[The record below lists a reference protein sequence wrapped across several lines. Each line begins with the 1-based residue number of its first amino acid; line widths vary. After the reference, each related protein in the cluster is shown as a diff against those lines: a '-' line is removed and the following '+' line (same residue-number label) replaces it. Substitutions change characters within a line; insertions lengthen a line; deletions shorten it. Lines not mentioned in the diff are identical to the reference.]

1 LTASTRPVEAGSL
14 KVGSYVVIDEEP
26 CKIVEVERSKPGKH
40 GSAKVRIVALGIFD
54 NVKRSIVAP
63 VDTKVEVPVI
73 EKAQAQVIATL
84 PDTVQLMLLDT
95 YETIEVP
102 YPSEEDLKKK
112 LEPGVEVEVWKIM
125 GRYKIT
131 KVARST

>member
-1 LTASTRPVEAGSL
+1 MSTRPVEAGSL

-40 GSAKVRIVALGIFD
+40 GSAKVRIVAVGVFD

-63 VDTKVEVPVI
+63 VDTRVEIPVI

-84 PDTVQLMLLDT
+84 PDTVQLMLMDT
-95 YETIEVP
+95 YETVEVP
-102 YPSEEDLKKK
+102 YPEEEELKKK
-112 LEPGVEVEVWKIM
+112 LEPGAEVEVWKIM

-131 KVARST
+131 KVTRTT